1 MMIAIAALLA
11 APARAQNWTQY
22 RLGGTTYYSG
32 NTPDEKAWTGNSYRI
47 CRTTFCEFDGP
58 HGQPKRRSSYQLGG
72 TVCTNCN

>member
-22 RLGGTTYYSG
+22 RLGRTTYYQS

-47 CRTTFCEFDGP
+47 CGTTFGEFNGP

-72 TVCTNCN
+72 TVYTSCN